1 MTDEAQTV
9 RLTVNGQTHEREVE
23 PRTLLVD
30 VLRDELGLTGTHV
43 GCEEG
48 ICGACTVEVDGRLV
62 KSCLMFAVQADG
74 GELRTIEGVAN
85 GSLSRVQQAF
95 WETHAVQC
103 GFCTP
108 GMVVAAENLLRDNP
122 DPTEEEIRRHLVG
135 NLCRCT
141 GYQPI
146 IAAVKLAAAAGS
158 EERSA

>member
-1 MTDEAQTV
+1 MSDETQTV
-9 RLTVNGQTHEREVE
+9 RLTVNGQAHERDVE

-30 VLRDELGLTGTHV
+30 VLRDELHLTGTHV

-62 KSCLMFAVQADG
+62 KSCLMFAVQADK
-74 GELRTIEGVAN
+74 GEVRTIEGVGN

-95 WETHAVQC
+95 WESHAVQC

-146 IAAVKLAAAAGS
+146 VKAVKRAAAAAS